1 MPDMAL
7 AFLFIQNLATNP
19 TMFFMWVIAVI
30 VSIVLHELGHGA
42 AALSQ
47 GDSTP
52 RDRGHMTLDPVVH
65 MGTTSLIFLVVAG
78 ISWGLMPVNPRN
90 YRNRYSAAFVAFAG
104 PLVNILLAVFCA
116 GVLATWHRV
125 GGVATTGIAG
135 NGQAFLHLMVML
147 NLVLAL
153 FNMLPIPPLDGATV
167 AADLAPPFKEF
178 ARRPENQPFF
188 MGAFILVFILGGDY
202 LFPAAASGAWWLID
216 LFGGAAA

>member
-1 MPDMAL
+1 MPGMPL
-7 AFLFIQNLATNP
+7 AFLFIQNLIDQP
-19 TMFFMWVIAVI
+19 TLFFMWVIAVI

-52 RDRGHMTLDPVVH
+52 RDRGHMTLDPIVH
-65 MGTTSLIFLVVAG
+65 MGPTSLIFLVVAG

-90 YRNRYSAAFVAFAG
+90 FRHRYSAAFVAFAG

-116 GVLATWHRV
+116 GVLAAWHRV
-125 GGVATTGIAG
+125 GGHASTGVAA
-135 NGQAFLHLMVML
+135 NGQQFLHLMVML

-167 AADLAPPFKEF
+167 ASDLAPSFKNF
-178 ARRPENQPFF
+178 AQRPENQPFF
-188 MGAFILVFILGGDY
+188 MGAFILVFVLGGDY
-202 LFPAAASGAWWLID
+202 LFPLAGRGAQWLIA
-216 LFGGAAA
+216 LFGGVA